1 MAQYTN
7 VNFDTYIKEADLI
20 KVVLIKNLVPENMN
34 PVKTMD
40 DFVKDIL
47 KDKKKQQDLDF
58 DNVLEKTQGRN
69 RSDIGPSSKIL
80 TAVESAR
87 LSQKNS
93 VEVDLKEIQE
103 FVEQTVLLLGQVS
116 NSISYYRRFYML
128 LALKN
133 SPQQSKQMLREDSE
147 LLQKNDKKIFRKKFR
162 GNIWHTCRSKKQTIE
177 MLSNTSRTKYKPFRH
192 GLPQTPRRSFV
203 GPQQQKL
210 LLRKGTTSQSLKK
223 RYSNGNQNS
232 YGYGYGKY

>member
-103 FVEQTVLLLGQVS
+103 FVEQTVLLLGQSV
-116 NSISYYRRFYML
+116 NSISYYRRFDML
-128 LALKN
+128 LALTN
-133 SPQQSKQMLREDSE
+133 SPQ
-147 LLQKNDKKIFRKKFR
+147 
-162 GNIWHTCRSKKQTIE
+162 
-177 MLSNTSRTKYKPFRH
+177 
-192 GLPQTPRRSFV
+192 
-203 GPQQQKL
+203 
-210 LLRKGTTSQSLKK
+210 
-223 RYSNGNQNS
+223 
-232 YGYGYGKY
+232 